1 MKKVLKNIS
10 RVLFSLLLIFSI
22 FGTFNVLAEEVIF
35 KITKIE
41 VKEKSDKVTVND
53 VSLSGGSINNDIV
66 FTDKDDYIKYEI
78 TFKNTTDNK
87 YKILSISD
95 DNDSEYLDYTYD
107 NLSNTELNGGDEK
120 TFNLTITYKQETNNL
135 TISDK
140 AVSLTLTY
148 EKDDGTTGT
157 ETITNDDNNATND
170 NNTTKTGE
178 VKGEQT
184 ITNPKTGDNVT
195 TYIILGI
202 VSLVGLAITTVS
214 KKHLSKS
221 LMTIALVSS
230 IALPLGVKA
239 DSDKFNIVFNNTIKV
254 REYTVTFNTNGGT
267 EISSIKA
274 VKGNKITKPA
284 DPTKTDYIFDN
295 WYTDNTYTTLFDFDN
310 MIITEDTAIY
320 AKWNDLCNGF
330 STDSWAT
337 IVSNLASN
345 SNHYSSTIGCKKE
358 VEMDMDDDGVNE
370 SYTVRLANTSTPTV
384 CNTTGYSQT
393 SCGTVIEFY
402 DIVDARKMNNQGTN
416 VGGWKATVLAAWLN
430 GEFYNK
436 LPDDLKTVI
445 IPTYPIVSGSG
456 ARLESPDITASD
468 TTLNKIYLLSTREV
482 GINEQYDNK
491 KNIDTDTRTLDIYSN
506 TSTLVSVQQK
516 MKIDGTKQRW
526 WLRTAD
532 SHSNGNFYGV
542 GLNGGFII
550 HVAFAT
556 NGVAPAF
563 RIGNPN

>member
-10 RVLFSLLLIFSI
+10 RVLFSLLLIVSI

-35 KITKIE
+35 KITNIS

-53 VSLSGGSINNDIV
+53 VSISGGQLKNDIV
-66 FTDKDDYIKYEI
+66 FTEKDDYIKYDI
-78 TFKNTTDNK
+78 TIKNSTTDDYTIK
-87 YKILSISD
+87 SITD
-95 DNDSEYLDYTYD
+95 DNTSTYLEYTYD
-107 NLSNTELNGGDEK
+107 DLSNVKLNAGEEK
-120 TFNLTITYKQETNNL
+120 TFVLQIKYIEETTNPIIL
-135 TISDK
+135 DQ
-140 AVSLTLTY
+140 AVCLTLTY
-148 EKDDGTTGT
+148 EKDDGTTVT
-157 ETITNDDNNATND
+157 EVITNNE
-170 NNTTKTGE
+170 NNTTTN
-178 VKGEQT
+178 T
-184 ITNPKTGDNVT
+184 IVSNTEKKVDKKVTSPKTGDGVT
-195 TYIILGI
+195 KYVLLGI
-202 VSLVGLAITTVS
+202 ISLVGLTITIVS
-214 KKHLSKS
+214 KKKLNKS
-221 LMTIALVSS
+221 LMIITIFSMIV
-230 IALPLGVKA
+230 IPLGVKA
-239 DSDKFNIVFNNTIKV
+239 DSESFIIVFNNNIKV
-254 REYTVTFNTNGGT
+254 KKFNVSFNTNGGNT
-267 EISSIKA
+267 IDSVEIIKGGKVTRPSNNPIRENA
-274 VKGNKITKPA
+274 VFI
-284 DPTKTDYIFDN
+284 N
-295 WYTDNTYTTLFDFDN
+295 WYSDSDMSVLFDFDSP
-310 MIITEDTAIY
+310 ITDDTIIY

-345 SNHYSSTIGCKKE
+345 SNYYSSTIGCKKE

-402 DIVDARKMNNQGTN
+402 DTVDARKMNNQGTN

-456 ARLESPDITASD
+456 TCLESPDITASD

-532 SHSNGNFYGV
+532 SHSNGNFYGI
-542 GLNGGFII
+542 GLSGGFII

-563 RIGNPN
+563 RIGNTN

>member
-10 RVLFSLLLIFSI
+10 RVLFSLLLIVSI

-35 KITKIE
+35 KITNIS
-41 VKEKSDKVTVND
+41 VKDKSDKVTVND
-53 VSLSGGSINNDIV
+53 VSISNGSINNDIV
-66 FTDKDDYIKYEI
+66 FTDKNDYITYNI
-78 TFKNTTDNK
+78 SFKNSTSDK
-87 YKILSISD
+87 YKILSITD
-95 DNDSEYLDYTYD
+95 DNDSDYLDYTYD
-107 NLSNTELNGGDEK
+107 DLSNVKLDAGEEK
-120 TFNLTITYKQETNNL
+120 TFNLTITYKQETSDL
-135 TISDK
+135 TITDK

-148 EKDDGTTGT
+148 EKDDGTIGT
-157 ETITNDDNNATND
+157 ETITNGDNNATAGKD
-170 NNTTKTGE
+170 KVTTKN
-178 VKGEQT
+178 

-202 VSLVGLAITTVS
+202 ISLLGLTITTIS

-221 LMTIALVSS
+221 LMAIALVSS

-239 DSDKFNIVFNNTIKV
+239 DSQSFKITFNNTIKV

-267 EISSIKA
+267 EISSMKV
-274 VKGNKITKPA
+274 VKGNKIE
-284 DPTKTDYIFDN
+284 KTTQPQKDNYIFDN
-295 WYTDNTYTTLFDFDN
+295 WYTDNTYTNKYDFDTP
-310 MIITEDTAIY
+310 ITEDTIIY

-468 TTLNKIYLLSTREV
+468 TTLNKIYFA
-482 GINEQYDNK
+482 
-491 KNIDTDTRTLDIYSN
+491 
-506 TSTLVSVQQK
+506 
-516 MKIDGTKQRW
+516 KISEKV
-526 WLRTAD
+526 
-532 SHSNGNFYGV
+532 NF
-542 GLNGGFII
+542 
-550 HVAFAT
+550 
-556 NGVAPAF
+556 
-563 RIGNPN
+563 